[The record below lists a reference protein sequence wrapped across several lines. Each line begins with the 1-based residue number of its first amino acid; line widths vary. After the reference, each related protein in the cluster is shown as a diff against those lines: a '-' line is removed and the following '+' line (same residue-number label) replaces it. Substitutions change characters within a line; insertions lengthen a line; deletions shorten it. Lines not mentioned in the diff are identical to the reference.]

1 MDPFATRRLGKTE
14 FQLPLF
20 GYGAAPLGD
29 LFTRISDEDAAT
41 MLETAWNAGVR
52 YYDTAPLYGRGQS
65 EHRLGR
71 CLYAKPREQMIIS
84 TKVGRLLKPP
94 IRRDAFDW
102 GMWSGGLQF
111 DEVYDYSYDGIMRS
125 YEDSLNRLGINK
137 VDLLLVHDLD
147 WRNHRTDASVDAY
160 LVQLK
165 TSGWRALRQ
174 LKESGEIAGIGAG
187 VNDMGTMPRFLDL
200 VDIDFFLV
208 AARYTLIDQ
217 RTLDAEFPQLEK
229 NDVGVIIGAP
239 FGSGILATGA
249 VAGAK
254 YNYENA
260 EGDIIELVR
269 KIETVCARYDTP
281 LIAAALQFVFGH
293 PLVASVIPGAYTA
306 GQVTSNI
313 AHMQRAIPGDLWAEL
328 KHEKLLR
335 EDAPTP

>member
-1 MDPFATRRLGKTE
+1 MDPFSTRRLGKTE
-14 FQLPLF
+14 LQLPLF
-20 GYGAAPLGD
+20 GFGAAPLGD
-29 LFTRISDEDAAT
+29 LFTRITDEDAEALLKT
-41 MLETAWNAGVR
+41 TWDAGVR

-65 EHRLGR
+65 EHRIGR
-71 CLYAKPREQMIIS
+71 NLYNKPREEILIS
-84 TKVGRLLKPP
+84 TKVGRCLVPP
-94 IRRDAFDW
+94 IRRDRFDQ

-125 YEDSLNRLGINK
+125 YEDSLQRLGMNK

-147 WRNHRTDASVDAY
+147 WRNHATDASVDAY

-165 TSGWRALRQ
+165 TSGWRALRR

-187 VNDMGTMPRFLDL
+187 INDMGAMPRFLDL

-217 RTLDAEFPQLEK
+217 RTLDVEFPQLQAR
-229 NDVGVIIGAP
+229 DVGVIIGAP

-260 EGDIIELVR
+260 DSGTLELVR
-269 KIETVCARYDTP
+269 KIEAVCERHKTP

-306 GQVTSNI
+306 EHVTSNL
-313 AHMQRAIPGDLWAEL
+313 AHMRREIPADLWAEL